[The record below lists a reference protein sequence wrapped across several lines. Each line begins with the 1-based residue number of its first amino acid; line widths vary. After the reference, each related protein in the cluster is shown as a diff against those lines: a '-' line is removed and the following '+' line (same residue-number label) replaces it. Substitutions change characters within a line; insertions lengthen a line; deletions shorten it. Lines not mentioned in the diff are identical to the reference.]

1 MSLADRQE
9 AFTDMTTAYGG
20 ANQSIVK
27 SSKNGDQINIGFDS
41 SSADGIVNAT
51 QNLMDGL
58 ACGFG

>member
-1 MSLADRQE
+1 MSPADRQQE
-9 AFTDMTTAYGG
+9 FKDMTTTHGG
-20 ANQSIVK
+20 VNPSIVK